1 MCFFYVYLV
10 KSLDPKQSF
19 IIIGVI
25 LRWKLTPSPI
35 LNNRH
40 NDIVPKNQTLF
51 FLFLLSL
58 SFLGIDIIIDIKNE
72 YFYCSYTKYKK

>member
-19 IIIGVI
+19 IIIGFI

-35 LNNRH
+35 LNH
-40 NDIVPKNQTLF
+40 QTLF

-58 SFLGIDIIIDIKNE
+58 SFLGLDISIDIKNE
-72 YFYCSYTKYKK
+72 YFYCPYTKYKK